1 MKARLD
7 YSVRTTRAPGE
18 PAATRAEFFRI
29 DPETG
34 VAGDTPVATVTS
46 FAFRGQNQLV
56 CDWVAALDVGGR
68 YRVVPSRSADGVR
81 WFARSADGVRWFAG
95 EGHDC
100 SVVAH
105 G

>member
-1 MKARLD
+1 MEKPIIYYKVVAH
-7 YSVRTTRAPGE
+7 THP
-18 PAATRAEFFRI
+18 
-29 DPETG
+29 

-46 FAFRGQNQLV
+46 FAFRGPNQLV

-81 WFARSADGVRWFAG
+81 WFAG